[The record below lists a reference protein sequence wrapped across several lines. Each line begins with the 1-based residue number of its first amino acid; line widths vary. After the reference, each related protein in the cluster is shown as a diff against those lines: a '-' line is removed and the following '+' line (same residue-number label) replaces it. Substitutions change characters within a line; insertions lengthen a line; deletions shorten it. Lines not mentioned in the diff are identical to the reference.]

1 MKFRKICAFLVI
13 VLLPL
18 ILRAS
23 GPKDTPKS
31 KAPGKLETI
40 SPQQRNLDM
49 LDAARSMLAQAPAP
63 LRAHGC
69 YHAAAAYGLVEP
81 DKQLK
86 QLKQCFRET
95 QSLDDDKDQSV
106 KTDLQLR
113 ILDAIYSRDPHAVDD
128 LLPSA
133 APQAR
138 INIQSRIL
146 QRLVESRN
154 YDEALALV
162 SQLSYSPDFPYRAAA
177 ELMVRLPAER
187 DLDRRTVFLTA
198 LASYRMQDPA
208 TAPNIEDMA
217 TLVIR
222 FWRHLDPKLTLQA
235 IDEIF
240 KHAQEDLNNQFA
252 PTLTIGTGQGEAQFS
267 SAYQYRLFELI
278 PILQQLDPGRAESI
292 LNDNPKLAAVLKN
305 YPQGLASLEPT
316 FRDTPLKPGEAPRFT
331 ITHRLHGATS
341 PGASADLIHDQL
353 VRESM
358 DISSQAN
365 TDPRDAI
372 QKADQLP
379 DTGVEDGRSPRGDA
393 LARIAISQL
402 VRQPDIAGDALQQML
417 KAAADYPPLAQSFY
431 LLTAAN
437 IEFLMR
443 DKAEASRLIEKAA
456 SVASLLYQR
465 DTKNDDANHAFKFD
479 WPSAAV
485 WRACVVLQNKVDP
498 ALATRLLKQI
508 SDREIR
514 ASVQIT
520 LVNVRLGGTLPAN
533 TVRQQFGDGPGSV
546 QDFGLIR

>member
-1 MKFRKICAFLVI
+1 MKRRHMCLFAGV

-31 KAPGKLETI
+31 KPAGKLEAI
-40 SPQQRNLDM
+40 SPQQGNLDM
-49 LDAARSMLAQAPAP
+49 LDAARSMLAEAPAP
-63 LRAHGC
+63 LRAHAC

-81 DKQLK
+81 AKELR

-95 QSLDDDKDQSV
+95 TLLDDKDQSL
-106 KTDLQLR
+106 KDDLQLR

-133 APQAR
+133 DAQAR

-154 YDEALALV
+154 YDQALALV
-162 SQLSYSPDFPYRAAA
+162 SQLSYSPDFPYSAAA
-177 ELMVRLPAER
+177 ELMVHLPSDR

-198 LASYRMQDPA
+198 LASYRLQDPA
-208 TAPNIEDMA
+208 TAPSIEDMA

-235 IDEIF
+235 IDEILN
-240 KHAQEDLNNQFA
+240 HSQEDLNNKFA
-252 PTLTIGTGQGEAQFS
+252 PTLTIGTGLGEAQFS
-267 SAYQYRLFELI
+267 SAYQYRLFELM
-278 PILQQLDPGRAESI
+278 PILQQLDPGRAESL

-316 FRDTPLKPGEAPRFT
+316 FRDTPLKPGEAPKFT

-358 DISSQAN
+358 NISSQAN
-365 TDPRDAI
+365 TDPRNAI
-372 QKADQLP
+372 RKAAELP
-379 DTGVEDGRSPRGDA
+379 DTGVENGRSPRADA
-393 LARIAISQL
+393 LARIAIGQL

-443 DKAEASRLIEKAA
+443 DKAEASRLVEKAA

-465 DTKNDDANHAFKFD
+465 DTKNDDANRAFKFD

-485 WRACVVLQNKVDP
+485 WRACIVLENKIDP
-498 ALATRLLKQI
+498 ALATTLLKQI

-520 LVNVRLGGTLPAN
+520 LANVRLGGTLPAN
-533 TVRQQFGDGPGSV
+533 TVRQQFGEGPGSV